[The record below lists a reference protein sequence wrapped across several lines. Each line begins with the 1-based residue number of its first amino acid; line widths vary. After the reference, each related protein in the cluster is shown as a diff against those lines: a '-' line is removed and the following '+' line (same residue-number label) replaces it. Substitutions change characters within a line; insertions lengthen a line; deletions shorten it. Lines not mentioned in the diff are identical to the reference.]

1 MKIKIQQQPGL
12 RKQVTVSTFADRL
25 SNISCEKGVLLLFV
39 PQMNF
44 EDTVLNEIRQKP
56 IP

>member
-1 MKIKIQQQPGL
+1 MKIKIQEQPGL
-12 RKQVTVSTFADRL
+12 RKQVTGSTFADRL
-25 SNISCEKGVLLLFV
+25 SNISCEKEVLLLLV